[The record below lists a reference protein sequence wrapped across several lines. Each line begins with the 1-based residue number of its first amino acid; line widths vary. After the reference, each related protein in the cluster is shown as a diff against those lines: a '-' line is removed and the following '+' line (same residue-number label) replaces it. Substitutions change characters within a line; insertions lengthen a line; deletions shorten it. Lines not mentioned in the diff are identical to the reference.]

1 MLISSKSTET
11 LKLKLEKDSEVF
23 CSGLFLSAR
32 WFLVS
37 QLDYIGIQVIVMP
50 DRDSAEYCA
59 ADLYNLIEGD
69 CVFFLPDSGKKL
81 EKSNYVSK
89 VVFDTI
95 FLGFQ
100 KLSQCLFENYNNAA
114 VRLFPLLE
122 QTICMIPFK
131 EGKVLK
137 MKEFYE
143 KSLNDLNQL
152 VYLTQIN
159 RFILTDEMIQM
170 LESFE
175 TIIKEIISCYADKMT
190 DVETGC
196 AYTYLTRE
204 KENEMIKKGDQSM
217 ELFKH
222 IEKIFDEYI
231 KSLQIV
237 E

>member
-1 MLISSKSTET
+1 MEIIS
-11 LKLKLEKDSEVF
+11 
-23 CSGLFLSAR
+23 
-32 WFLVS
+32 
-37 QLDYIGIQVIVMP
+37 VIVAIISVFVAIASFVWSIIN
-50 DRDSAEYCA
+50 DQKNRKQQKQITS
-59 ADLYNLIEGD
+59 LEG
-69 CVFFLPDSGKKL
+69 KL

-159 RFILTDEMIQM
+159 RFILTDEMIQKVN
-170 LESFE
+170 SAF
-175 TIIKEIISCYADKMT
+175 
-190 DVETGC
+190 
-196 AYTYLTRE
+196 YTYPSFSI
-204 KENEMIKKGDQSM
+204 NQY
-217 ELFKH
+217 F
-222 IEKIFDEYI
+222 
-231 KSLQIV
+231 
-237 E
+237 